1 MHMAS
6 EAVMVFKSL
15 CMYVPACVCACAC
28 ACVCVCL
35 SVRARRVG
43 WCHVVLLSCAGLCPR
58 PVQLRQV
65 LEGPL
70 ADVEGGV
77 HSAQIFL
84 ANQGQ
89 ATDPKIGVQ
98 GVSM

>member
-1 MHMAS
+1 M
-6 EAVMVFKSL
+6 
-15 CMYVPACVCACAC
+15 
-28 ACVCVCL
+28 
-35 SVRARRVG
+35 
-43 WCHVVLLSCAGLCPR
+43 LSCAGLCPR
-58 PVQLRQV
+58 PVQLLQV

-98 GVSM
+98 GVWNRQQ